1 MYLKPINIILLFLTI
16 LLTISIIIGFYLPYK
31 IFVFQTSNNISCLEK
46 NNDITLNI
54 GFLGYCIKNDQLN
67 YTECFNH
74 EERLSKLFPK
84 KFLVCGYIKLVD
96 EQFANQRLEFIE
108 KIYFEINKKIDR
120 INNNLYE
127 YWFKYTIVFC
137 VIFILNICLTIFLIM
152 FVIIDFSNASMF
164 LSFINTLIQAGVIGG
179 LYYASILLKKTMI
192 SDEIVLNLANAIY
205 IFSIICGIFVISF
218 ILTLICKKKMK
229 NKNDKINL

>member
-108 KIYFEINKKIDR
+108 KI
-120 INNNLYE
+120 
-127 YWFKYTIVFC
+127 
-137 VIFILNICLTIFLIM
+137 
-152 FVIIDFSNASMF
+152 
-164 LSFINTLIQAGVIGG
+164 
-179 LYYASILLKKTMI
+179 
-192 SDEIVLNLANAIY
+192 
-205 IFSIICGIFVISF
+205 
-218 ILTLICKKKMK
+218 CKK
-229 NKNDKINL
+229 NL